1 MNSYQIKK
9 YSFNQAKKLNV
20 KIYPSTNPNKKIDIY
35 KDDIFIMSIGS
46 ISYFDYPTYLE
57 LEGKKY
63 ADERRRLYHLRH
75 KKDNIIGTKGWYA
88 LNILW

>member
-1 MNSYQIKK
+1 MTSYQIKK

-20 KIYPSTNPNKKIDIY
+20 KIYPSTKPNKKIDIY
-35 KDDIFIMSIGS
+35 KDDIFITSIGS
-46 ISYFDYPTYLE
+46 ISYSDYPTYLE
-57 LEGKKY
+57 LEGKNY